1 MSHLFQS
8 TRPVWGAT
16 GSARADWLQERLF
29 QSTRP
34 VWGATKGFIFYR
46 RNNIFQS
53 TRPVWGATLLD
64 KVMRKND
71 KNFNPRAPCGAR
83 LALIVT
89 IVLLVATFQ
98 STRPVWGATTC
109 ILARPNTWR
118 KFQSTRPVW
127 GATELAGYTAKPSFI
142 SIHAPRV
149 GRDHRDDVF
158 GILAAVFQSTRPV
171 WGATLRGTRPISR

>member
-53 TRPVWGATLLD
+53 TRPVWGATT
-64 KVMRKND
+64 VEGNAV
-71 KNFNPRAPCGAR
+71 N
-83 LALIVT
+83 
-89 IVLLVATFQ
+89 LV
-98 STRPVWGATTC
+98 V
-109 ILARPNTWR
+109 
-118 KFQSTRPVW
+118 
-127 GATELAGYTAKPSFI
+127 I

-149 GRDHRDDVF
+149 GRDNTTKPD
-158 GILAAVFQSTRPV
+158 GL
-171 WGATLRGTRPISR
+171 L